1 VESHLEL
8 VPTQK
13 AEKQMQLLRGLMLKA
28 ASHKLALK
36 VLMLKVA
43 EMASLEEQ
51 RQASALTQKV
61 IIQQLV
67 EIGRMLKDT
76 QLLQVE

>member
-1 VESHLEL
+1 
-8 VPTQK
+8 
-13 AEKQMQLLRGLMLKA
+13 MQLLRGLMLKA